1 MRLHVPMAVVM
12 VCSLAIVGC
21 SSSSGD
27 RSARVAVK
35 AGCTR
40 ADYPRLTYR
49 PTLPLQTSDTSQS
62 ATRRQRC
69 AGAPLGSPWQ
79 PIEVFDDAVGT
90 NVIAWWYQD
99 CGLPGGIVGP
109 GKARP
114 ECGASE
120 VAATTP

>member
-1 MRLHVPMAVVM
+1 MYVRGPPAVD
-12 VCSLAIVGC
+12 LPADIAATNVGYFAEC
-21 SSSSGD
+21 D
-27 RSARVAVK
+27 AA
-35 AGCTR
+35 A
-40 ADYPRLTYR
+40 A
-49 PTLPLQTSDTSQS
+49 
-62 ATRRQRC
+62 C